1 MMKTLARNNT
11 PAGDSDETAEQQDKF
26 LSRLSTIAYAKDNS
40 VNKSSRASKY
50 KSEFFFHVDEEDE
63 IQIIKD
69 NVYAKEAEDPVNTE
83 LILRSEKYATELPA
97 ELKDKIERVREF
109 FLLEIAPTAI
119 ALQGGL
125 SQAKSIIEQQ
135 VGEIDASE
143 MMLAERFAAQ
153 SSKIRVMRFIADMF
167 DLTQDEAEKLYDLTL
182 LPKQTQLFMLPQQ
195 DAQKQAAHSTQK

>member
-11 PAGDSDETAEQQDKF
+11 PAGDSDEAAEQQDKF

-182 LPKQTQLFMLPQQ
+182 LPKQTQLFMMPQQ

>member
-1 MMKTLARNNT
+1 MMKTLTRNNT
-11 PAGDSDETAEQQDKF
+11 PVGDSDEAAEQQDKF
-26 LSRLSTIAYAKDNS
+26 LSRLSTIAYAKDS
-40 VNKSSRASKY
+40 VVSKSNKASKY

-69 NVYAKEAEDPVNTE
+69 KVYAKEAEEPVNTE
-83 LILRSEKYATELPA
+83 LILRSEKYADELPA

-109 FLLEIAPTAI
+109 FLCEIAPISI

-125 SQAKSIIEQQ
+125 SQAKTIIEQQ

-153 SSKIRVMRFIADMF
+153 SSKIRVMRFISDMF
-167 DLTQDEAEKLYDLTL
+167 GLTQEESEKLYDLTL
-182 LPKQTQLFMLPQQ
+182 QPKQPQLFMLPNQE
-195 DAQKQAAHSTQK
+195 AHKQSTQK